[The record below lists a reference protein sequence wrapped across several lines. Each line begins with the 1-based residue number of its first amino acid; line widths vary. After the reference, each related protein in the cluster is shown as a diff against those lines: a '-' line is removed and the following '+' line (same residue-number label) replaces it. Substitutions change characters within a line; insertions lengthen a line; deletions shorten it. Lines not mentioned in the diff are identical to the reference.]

1 MKTSYKVGLRSIHGG
16 RSSRKGHLQFVLLK
30 ALIESIMQEFIMHP
44 VVAILKSQR
53 HYTRFNIG
61 STGQALCNYVDE
73 RQYLMCLLKTPV
85 QQILSSDANGYH

>member
-1 MKTSYKVGLRSIHGG
+1 
-16 RSSRKGHLQFVLLK
+16 
-30 ALIESIMQEFIMHP
+30 MHP